1 MYNDRYYLIYC
12 FCSSISFMLQ
22 SGSSNGNCVA
32 NNNATLTVSYMEVGT
47 AVWSSISTYYPKGN

>member
-1 MYNDRYYLIYC
+1 
-12 FCSSISFMLQ
+12 MLQ

-47 AVWSSISTYYPKGN
+47 AVWSSISTYYPKGT